1 MALETYLTKQAY
13 VYRELRRK
21 IQEGELKPGQRLSP
35 QALADEFGVSP
46 SPVREA
52 LQQLHSEELVQLNP
66 HRGAI
71 VRGISVREAVWIA
84 DMRVILEPAAV
95 RLAVPHLPVDF
106 LREERQLLS
115 RMDEATGDQ
124 VLFTQLNH
132 EFHSGIYR
140 YCPNQ
145 RLVAT
150 IEQLQEDAHRFNT
163 FERFPGRMPESQES
177 HYRLIHALEEG
188 DADVAE
194 SETRLHR
201 QRIADR
207 LREWFDASE

>member
-1 MALETYLTKQAY
+1 MATKPYLTKQAY
-13 VYRELRRK
+13 VYGELRRK
-21 IQEGELKPGQRLSP
+21 IQEGELRPGHRLSP
-35 QALADEFGVSP
+35 QVVAEDFGVSP

-52 LQQLHSEELVQLNP
+52 LQQLHSEELIELNP
-66 HRGAI
+66 HKGAI

-95 RLAVPHLPVDF
+95 ALSVPHLPSEF
-106 LREERQLLS
+106 LGDMRKLLG
-115 RMDEATGDQ
+115 RMDAATSDQ
-124 VLFTQLNH
+124 VSFTRLNQ
-132 EFHSGIYR
+132 EFHGGIYR
-140 YCPNQ
+140 FCPNK

-177 HYRLIHALEEG
+177 HYRLLKALEEG
-188 DADVAE
+188 DAQAAE

-201 QRIADR
+201 QQIANR
-207 LREWFDASE
+207 LREWFDTSG